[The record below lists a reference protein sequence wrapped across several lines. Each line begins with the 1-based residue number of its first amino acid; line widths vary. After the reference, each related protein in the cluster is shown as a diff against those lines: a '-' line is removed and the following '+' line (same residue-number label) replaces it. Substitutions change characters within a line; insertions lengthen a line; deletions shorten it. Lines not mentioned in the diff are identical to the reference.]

1 MGIFSSKDKNG
12 NLSVN
17 LWCVDGIPGFHP
29 KDAVTLTVDKP
40 KGKVV
45 IVKRLNKKISYEIDL
60 SKVVDAKIASSQQ
73 LQQKDK
79 SVVGRAAVGAL
90 LAGPLGAMIGGMS
103 GVGTK
108 TKSKKINLLLI
119 TYLEGDTEK
128 AIALEVVGAS
138 IGWQY
143 LPDEIM
149 RRR

>member
-1 MGIFSSKDKNG
+1 MGLFGSKDKDG

-17 LWCVDGIPGFHP
+17 LGYIDGISGFCGG
-29 KDAVTLTVDKP
+29 DAVTLTVDKNNE
-40 KGKVV
+40 K
-45 IVKRLNKKISYEIDL
+45 ILILKRLNKKVRCELDQSTIINAQIVSD
-60 SKVVDAKIASSQQ
+60 QQ

-108 TKSKKINLLLI
+108 TKSKKISLLLI
-119 TYLEGDTEK
+119 TYLEGNTEK

-143 LPDEIM
+143 LPGEIM
-149 RRR
+149 RRQ